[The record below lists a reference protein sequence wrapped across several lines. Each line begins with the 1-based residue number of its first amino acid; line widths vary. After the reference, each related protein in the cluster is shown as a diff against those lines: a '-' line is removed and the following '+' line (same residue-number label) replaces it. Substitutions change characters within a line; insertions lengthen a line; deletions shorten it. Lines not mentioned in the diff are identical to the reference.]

1 MRGLWLIIT
10 HSCTATIKRSH
21 LRSMQH
27 PTTSQMGGQSVP
39 ALCAQS
45 FTEGSASP
53 PSGQFLQLFFPLGPN
68 PWLRW
73 VSEWQP
79 LITVPLFV
87 TPWTVAHQTPL
98 SMGFPGKNIEWVAI
112 PFSRGS
118 SWPRDWAHVSWD
130 SCLVGRLFTAEAGEG
145 LLTNST
151 GSGRGI
157 SPATLCQGCRVGE
170 RYKCQLC
177 GLRGQWYHNLWKL
190 NWKIERRQSRDNFSY
205 CHRRRNNNTL
215 ISVSLGCSN
224 LMDCLL

>member
-1 MRGLWLIIT
+1 MYACML
-10 HSCTATIKRSH
+10 SH
-21 LRSMQH
+21 FSN
-27 PTTSQMGGQSVP
+27 V
-39 ALCAQS
+39 
-45 FTEGSASP
+45 
-53 PSGQFLQLFFPLGPN
+53 
-68 PWLRW
+68 W
-73 VSEWQP
+73 
-79 LITVPLFV
+79 LFV
-87 TPWTVAHQTPL
+87 TPWTGNLPGSSVHGILQTRIL
-98 SMGFPGKNIEWVAI
+98 EWVSMTS
-112 PFSRGS
+112 SRGS